1 MRRPPTLVVASAGSG
16 KTHRLTGEVTA
27 SISPDAVDPVRLEGL
42 VAVTYTR
49 KAQAELAARI
59 RRSLIEAGGFDDA
72 ARLPVAYVG
81 TVHSVSMRLVEE
93 FAIDAG
99 LSPFLEV
106 LPDDGGRRLR
116 AAIET
121 AVDGATLAR
130 IDRLSRRLDIGL
142 DSRILRH
149 DWIRRVAEIM
159 DLARGNRIAP
169 DALPA
174 MAARSAD
181 GLLALLPAPADDAD
195 VETLDANFDR
205 ELELAIER
213 ISAGGDSTKVTAD
226 ATARLGDIAR
236 RRHQGDVRWCDWAW
250 ASQVGTRVGV
260 RSRQAVAM
268 VGIAA
273 AAYPRHPGFHADL
286 RAFLTTLYDVARTAL
301 DGFSA
306 FKADRRLVDYL
317 DMIDRALTLTE
328 DPDVAGE
335 LAARLELIV
344 VDEFQDTSPLQLAL
358 FMRLHALS
366 RRSVWVGDSKQCIF
380 EYAGADPAL
389 MDAVATWVDRH
400 GGATETLGR
409 NFRSRPELVRA
420 YGALFAGSFAD
431 VAAQPVRVDPPGLDG
446 TPPFGV
452 WWLQAPS
459 AAGDA
464 GAIADGVARLLA
476 EPASSP
482 IVDATTGEVRGVRP
496 RDVGILVATNDE
508 ARRIAA
514 ELQRRGLRASLPRD
528 GLMGTPEGVMLEAA
542 LRWLLAPGD
551 RGALAT
557 LEALGEWNGVGPDA
571 WLAGKL
577 VGTAEP
583 PAWLAPLEA
592 LRARVRSLSPTELVD
607 RAIHALD
614 LPTWCARWPDPRQR
628 LGNLDALRALA
639 ARYEER
645 CARARDVATAA
656 GLVRYFDEARRT
668 VTTRDGERAMDDQ
681 FVDDDGDAITLC
693 TYHRAKGLE
702 WPVIVLAS
710 LGRRERRNAFDPCPE
725 SDVADLDP
733 DAPLRGRWIR
743 YWPWPF
749 GQLQNLPLAD
759 AAESSAEGRRVAERE
774 RRERRRLLYVGFT
787 RARDHL
793 VLAVGMGARGARTA
807 WLDELRA
814 PDGSAALVLPTEASD
829 GAVASII
836 AGGERFACRV
846 WRLHG
851 DVRDDHAPAA
861 AVRFARAVPP
871 CPDRPAFRITP
882 SQAAGDAAVGRRLR
896 VRRVREIGAGLPMR
910 RDSNWEAIGH
920 VVHGFLAADPGAGEP
935 LARGAM
941 ARRLLAGHDVAAM
954 ISTTALIAMADRLSD
969 TVAKH
974 WPEARWVREVP
985 VRAAVPA
992 PHGLREIAGT
1002 IDLLLHVPGG
1012 VVLIDHKT
1020 YPAPDAN
1027 AVARHAASFLPQL
1040 GIYARALEQCGQQVL
1055 ACCIHF
1061 PIAGAWVELQ

>member
-1 MRRPPTLVVASAGSG
+1 MSRPPTLVAASAGSG

-27 SISPDAVDPVRLEGL
+27 SISPDADEPVRLEGL

-49 KAQAELAARI
+49 KAHAELAARI

-72 ARLPVAYVG
+72 ARLPIAYLG

-121 AVDGATLAR
+121 AVDSATLAR
-130 IDRLSRRLDIGL
+130 IDHLARRLDIGH
-142 DSRILRH
+142 DSRTMRH

-169 DALPA
+169 EALPG
-174 MAARSAD
+174 MATRSAD
-181 GLLALLPAPADDAD
+181 GLLALLPTPAADAD
-195 VETLDANFDR
+195 ADALDTAFDR
-205 ELELAIER
+205 EVDQAIVR
-213 ISAGGDSTKVTAD
+213 ISAGDDDTKVTAE
-226 ATARLGDIAR
+226 ATARLRDIAKR
-236 RRHQGDVRWCDWAW
+236 RRLGDVRWCDWAW
-250 ASQVGTRVGV
+250 ASQVGTKVGA
-260 RSRQAVAM
+260 RSRQVVATL
-268 VGIAA
+268 GIAA
-273 AAYPRHPGFHADL
+273 AAYPRHPSLHADV
-286 RAFLTTLYDVARTAL
+286 RAFVATLYDVARTAL
-301 DGFSA
+301 EGFAA
-306 FKADRRLVDYL
+306 FKAHRCLVDYL
-317 DMIDRALTLTE
+317 DMIDRALALAE
-328 DPDVAGE
+328 DPDVAAE

-358 FMRLHALS
+358 FMRLHALG

-389 MDAVATWVDRH
+389 MDAVAVWVDRH
-400 GGATETLGR
+400 GGTTETLGR

-420 YGALFAGSFAD
+420 YGAVFAGSFAD
-431 VAAQPVRVDPPGLDG
+431 VAAQPERVDPPELDG

-459 AAGDA
+459 TAGEAA
-464 GAIADGVARLLA
+464 AIAEGVMRLLA
-476 EPASSP
+476 DPARTP
-482 IVDATTGEVRGVRP
+482 IVDPTTREVRDVRP

-508 ARRIAA
+508 AKKIAG

-528 GLMGTPEGVMLEAA
+528 GLMDTPEGVMLDAA
-542 LRWLLAPGD
+542 LRWLLSPGD
-551 RGALAT
+551 RGALGT
-557 LEALGEWNGVGPDA
+557 LEALGEWNGVGPDVWLTA
-571 WLAGKL
+571 KLAG
-577 VGTAEP
+577 TTEP
-583 PAWLAPLEA
+583 PAWLAPLAA
-592 LRARVRSLSPTELVD
+592 LRASVLSLSPTELVD
-607 RAIHALD
+607 RAIHAVD

-656 GLVRYFDEARRT
+656 GLVRYFEEAHRT
-668 VTTRDGERAMDDQ
+668 MATRDGERAMDDQ
-681 FVDDDGDAITLC
+681 FFDGDGEAITLC

-710 LGRRERRNAFDPCPE
+710 LGRRERRDAFDPCPE
-725 SDVADLDP
+725 SDTAELDP

-759 AAESSAEGRRVAERE
+759 AAESSVEGRRVAERE
-774 RRERRRLLYVGFT
+774 RRERLRLLYVGFT

-793 VLAVGMGARGARTA
+793 VLAVGMAARGARTA
-807 WLDELRA
+807 WLDELRV
-814 PDGSAALVLPTEASD
+814 PDGSAALVLPAEATD
-829 GAVASII
+829 HAVAAIV

-851 DVRDDHAPAA
+851 EGRDDRATEA
-861 AVRFARAVPP
+861 AVRFARTIPP
-871 CPDRPAFRITP
+871 PGRPAFRITP
-882 SQAAGDAAVGRRLR
+882 SQAGDDVAVGRPLW
-896 VRRVREIGAGLPMR
+896 VRSVRAIGAGLPMP
-910 RDSNWEAIGH
+910 RDTNWEAVGH
-920 VVHGFLAADPGAGEP
+920 AVHAFLAADPGAGEG
-935 LARGAM
+935 LARTAI
-941 ARRLLAGHDVAAM
+941 ARRLLARHGVDAVLASA
-954 ISTTALIAMADRLSD
+954 ALIAISDRLSE
-969 TVAKH
+969 TVTQH
-974 WPEARWVREVP
+974 WPEARWAREVP
-985 VRAAVPA
+985 VRASVPT

-1020 YPAPDAN
+1020 YPAPDLN
-1027 AVARHAASFLPQL
+1027 AVAQRAAAFLPQL
-1040 GIYARALEQCGQQVL
+1040 GIYATALKQCGQRVL

-1061 PIAGAWVELQ
+1061 PVAGAWIELHV